1 MANIDIAFGWVA
13 QPELD
18 VPALNSPRPCSH
30 GARCNYNGCCAFVHP
45 GEQGTGR
52 RVFPAR
58 NANEKDVVRLI
69 GRPDFYERRRLR
81 LSWPQWC
88 AKKGLPLPP
97 VRKAAAAVP
106 ADAAEREVTAR
117 ATMTQIMVE
126 RGLMA
131 SISAFLAVVSEDM
144 KAAGVPVHEVSFYA
158 SRMLGKHGPAACLA
172 ILADQEKMKETM
184 ATIAEEA
191 SAPASALTADAPPF
205 VPQAAALAAAPSA
218 LTPTPSALAAAPSA
232 LAAAP
237 SALAAAPSGAA
248 DEAPESRTWAQRV

>member
-1 MANIDIAFGWVA
+1 MSANIDTAFGWVA

-18 VPALNSPRPCSH
+18 LPALNSPRPCSH

-52 RVFPAR
+52 RRFPAR

-97 VRKAAAAVP
+97 VRKAATAAPTAAAPAP

-117 ATMTQIMVE
+117 ATMAQVMVE

-131 SISAFLAVVSEDM
+131 SISAFLATVGTEM

-158 SRMLGKHGPAACLA
+158 SRMLGKYGPAACVA
-172 ILADQEKMKETM
+172 ILADQEKMMETM
-184 ATIAEEA
+184 ASIADEA
-191 SAPASALTADAPPF
+191 LAAPSKLVADAPPF
-205 VPQAAALAAAPSA
+205 VPQALAAAPSA
-218 LTPTPSALAAAPSA
+218 VAEAPSA

-237 SALAAAPSGAA
+237 SALAAE
-248 DEAPESRTWAQRV
+248 EAPRTWAQRV

>member
-52 RVFPAR
+52 RMFAAR

-97 VRKAAAAVP
+97 VRKAAP
-106 ADAAEREVTAR
+106 PDAAEREVTAR
-117 ATMTQIMVE
+117 ATVAQLMVE
-126 RGLMA
+126 RGLVA
-131 SISAFLAVVSEDM
+131 SISAFLATVSEDM

-205 VPQAAALAAAPSA
+205 VPQAALAAAPSA
-218 LTPTPSALAAAPSA
+218 LTPAPSA

-237 SALAAAPSGAA
+237 SEVFQ
-248 DEAPESRTWAQRV
+248 EAPESRTWAQRV